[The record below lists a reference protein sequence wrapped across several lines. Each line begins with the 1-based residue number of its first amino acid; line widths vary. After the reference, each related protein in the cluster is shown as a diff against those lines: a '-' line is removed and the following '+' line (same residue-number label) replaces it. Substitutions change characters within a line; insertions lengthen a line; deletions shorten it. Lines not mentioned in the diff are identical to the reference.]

1 MTPQA
6 ENDLGFLV
14 GIIALG
20 IKGYLW
26 FIGICIFLFFLTI
39 VMSPDKQPHR
49 TKEQIRVSQHY
60 FEPLFEKCMKDSTI
74 VVLYKNMKIDYCME
88 HMMEYKK

>member
-1 MTPQA
+1 MTPQM

-14 GIIALG
+14 RIITLG
-20 IKGYLW
+20 VKGYLW
-26 FIGICIFLFFLTI
+26 FIGICIFLLFLVI
-39 VMSPDKQPHR
+39 IISSNKQPQR
-49 TKEQIRVSQHY
+49 TVEQIRASQHY